1 MVFINGKF
9 VSVFFFVVRL
19 LVLMVIGLLLL
30 SSGVVCVLD
39 KFNMIFVVMVLSVSV
54 FCNFII
60 FFLKGSLL
68 FVLVICLVVD
78 IVLGRICCCV

>member
-9 VSVFFFVVRL
+9 VSVFFFIVRL